1 MIPVL
6 VGMAAV
12 GVASA
17 AYTAYKNGEI
27 SEEAYERAKQN
38 AEDYQRAVE
47 ELGDA
52 APPPQYSPELIGI
65 LSKYNP
71 ELPAQ
76 IQEAAPEMISEAE
89 SVTEKGLQRDVLSR
103 LSQLS
108 ETGDDAISLAQREE
122 AVFTADANAKRR
134 RDQIVKEMAQRGL
147 GGSGADILT
156 QMQAQ
161 QDANVTE
168 RQAALDAAAGA
179 QGRRY
184 DALNK
189 LGTMAGQVRGQNTD
203 VERVNRDIM
212 NSFKQR
218 TASAQQLFQ
227 NQRANIQNEANQ
239 YNTGI
244 ENNRRIQNNS
254 ITNNAQ
260 MTNQNR
266 DIAYEDKKRGEKLGN
281 LAMKYNQNSKLSD
294 MYAANARQ
302 ASQDQDK
309 IIGSAIGAGQTL
321 YGGYTANQAAKR
333 QGATQD
339 LQDELLK
346 AQIEEKKRG
355 YQ

>member
-6 VGMAAV
+6 AAMAV
-12 GVASA
+12 VSVASA

-27 SEEAYERAKQN
+27 SEEEYARAQQD
-38 AEDYQRAVE
+38 AEEYQRAVE

-65 LSKYNP
+65 LAKYNP
-71 ELPAQ
+71 ELPMQ
-76 IQEAAPEMISEAE
+76 IQEAAPEMISESE
-89 SVTEKGLQRDVLSR
+89 SVTEKGLQRDVLSK

-108 ETGDDAISLAQREE
+108 ETGDDAISLAQREQ
-122 AVFTADANAKRR
+122 AAFDADSNAKRR
-134 RDQIVKEMAQRGL
+134 RDQVVKDMAQRGL

-189 LGTMAGQVRGQNTD
+189 LGSLAGQVRGQNTD
-203 VERVNRDIM
+203 VESLNRNIM

-218 TASAQQLFQ
+218 TASAKQIFENNRANTMNEAQQY
-227 NQRANIQNEANQ
+227 NVGNENSRNIQNVGIKNQ
-239 YNTGI
+239 G
-244 ENNRRIQNNS
+244 
-254 ITNNAQ
+254 Q

-266 DIAYEDKKRGEKLGN
+266 DIAYQDKVRGEKLGN
-281 LAMKYNQNSKLSD
+281 LAMKYRQNSKLSD
-294 MYAANARQ
+294 MYANNARQ

-309 IIGSAIGAGQTL
+309 IIGSGISAAQTGVGYYQGQKEAERAGVT
-321 YGGYTANQAAKR
+321 R
-333 QGATQD
+333 D
-339 LQDELLK
+339 LSDELLK
-346 AQIEEKKRG
+346 AQIAKEKRG
-355 YQ
+355 Y

>member
-6 VGMAAV
+6 VGMAAA

-27 SEEAYERAKQN
+27 SEEAYQRAKQDS
-38 AEDYQRAVE
+38 EDYQRAVE

-65 LSKYNP
+65 LAKYNP

-76 IQEAAPEMISEAE
+76 IQEAAPEMISESE

-122 AVFTADANAKRR
+122 AAFTADANAKRR
-134 RDQIVKEMAQRGL
+134 RDQVVKDMAQRGL
-147 GGSGADILT
+147 GASGADILT

-161 QDANVTE
+161 QDADVTE

-189 LGTMAGQVRGQNTD
+189 LGTMAGDVRGQNTN

-227 NQRANIQNEANQ
+227 NQRAGIQNDAQQFNV
-239 YNTGI
+239 YA
-244 ENNRRIQNNS
+244 ENNRNIANVGIKNQG
-254 ITNNAQ
+254 Q
-260 MTNQNR
+260 LTNQNR
-266 DIAYEDKKRGEKLGN
+266 SIAYQDKVRGEKLAN
-281 LAMKYNQNSKLSD
+281 LANRYNQQSKLSD
-294 MYAANARQ
+294 MYTTGAKQ
-302 ASQDQDK
+302 ASQDEDK
-309 IIGSAIGAGQTL
+309 VIGSVVGAAQT
-321 YGGYTANQAAKR
+321 GFGAYTANQAAKR
-333 QGATQD
+333 QGITQD

-355 YQ
+355 Y